1 MTKKKR
7 IVLGCFL
14 IMIIV
19 MLMSSTGFMV
29 RAAVFVH
36 SPRCAMTM
44 EYEIRDGENKKTQ
57 LCVIT
62 KNAPVEEA
70 TQGVLTT
77 WIIYHVGPFKFVK
90 YYGEV

>member
-1 MTKKKR
+1 
-7 IVLGCFL
+7 
-14 IMIIV
+14 
-19 MLMSSTGFMV
+19 
-29 RAAVFVH
+29 
-36 SPRCAMTM
+36 MTM
-44 EYEIRDGENKKTQ
+44 EYEIRDGESKKTQ